1 MTTRFSV
8 RLVLILSVTLLFA
21 AALSAQTTVTV
32 QKQTVQT
39 QTTSP
44 ACTPMPSCQTAPST
58 GATHTGGGG
67 GIAGELYLNAGGVWP
82 TRIDTWDNN
91 KIKAQGVYGLKGGIF
106 FGPSWE
112 IEGSFGYL
120 NHFEPS
126 RAPNPLNFNTTGG
139 FGQPSIQAFM
149 YDLNFAYNFGNR
161 SLFGS
166 RIAPYVV
173 VGGGGLTAEVY
184 NGASPAFVNGGGFVP
199 EPITGT
205 LVPNPTPVKTI
216 SSGNTFFTINYG
228 GGFKA
233 MNLWGPVGFAV
244 DVRGRTLPNFYH
256 STTSWLEPTAG
267 LLFSF
272 GQR

>member
-1 MTTRFSV
+1 MTTKFSV
-8 RLVLILSVTLLFA
+8 RLVLILSITVLFA
-21 AALSAQTTVTV
+21 AALSAQT
-32 QKQTVQT
+32 VQT
-39 QTTSP
+39 QTTAP
-44 ACTPMPSCQTAPST
+44 ACNPMPTCQTTTTTST
-58 GATHTGGGG
+58 STAHTHTGGV
-67 GIAGELYLNAGGVWP
+67 AGELYLNAGGVWP
-82 TRIDTWDNN
+82 TRIDSWDDN
-91 KIKAQGVYGLKGGIF
+91 KIKAQGIYGLKGGIF

-112 IEGSFGYL
+112 VEGSFGYM

-139 FGQPSIQAFM
+139 FGQPSIQAFL

-166 RIAPYVV
+166 RLAPYVV
-173 VGGGGLTAEVY
+173 LGGGGLTAEVY
-184 NGASPAFVNGGGFVP
+184 NGTSPAFVNGGGFVP

-233 MNLWGPVGFAV
+233 MNLWGPVGFRV
-244 DVRGRTLPNFYH
+244 DLRGRNIPNFYH
-256 STTSWLEPTAG
+256 SSTNWFEPTAG

-272 GQR
+272 GER